1 MVAVTASQCWLVVH
15 LYSKLFVYTR
25 TRARALACTY
35 VNKKRSSAAAAAVL
49 RGTAARI
56 IDINGSVDSEISAR
70 FVDQARC
77 RIDLERAKRS
87 VRARS
92 LMSAYW
98 KFTCFDSIIHAHTFT
113 HTCITCLTCRIVH
126 NHIDT
131 ANNNAHTHTK
141 NSLL

>member
-1 MVAVTASQCWLVVH
+1 MVAVTASQCWWFICIQN
-15 LYSKLFVYTR
+15 YSCTLE
-25 TRARALACTY
+25 RARAPACTY
-35 VNKKRSSAAAAAVL
+35 VNKKRSSAAAAAAVL
-49 RGTAARI
+49 RTAARI
-56 IDINGSVDSEISAR
+56 ININGSVDSEISAR

-92 LMSAYW
+92 LMLAYW
-98 KFTCFDSIIHAHTFT
+98 KFTCFDSIIHAYLHTY
-113 HTCITCLTCRIVH
+113 ITCLTCRIVH

-141 NSLL
+141 KNSLL

>member
-1 MVAVTASQCWLVVH
+1 MVAVTASQCWWFICIQN
-15 LYSKLFVYTR
+15 YSCTLE
-25 TRARALACTY
+25 RARAPACTY
-35 VNKKRSSAAAAAVL
+35 VNKKRSSAAAAAAVL
-49 RGTAARI
+49 RTAARI
-56 IDINGSVDSEISAR
+56 ININGSVDSEISVR

-98 KFTCFDSIIHAHTFT
+98 KFTCFDSIIHAYLHTYMHNLSNLSHCTQPHRYSQQQRT
-113 HTCITCLTCRIVH
+113 HTRK
-126 NHIDT
+126 
-131 ANNNAHTHTK
+131 K